1 MNDATTDRA
10 STGSRLVVITVY
22 DGVQLLDLAGP
33 VDVFHEAAEQTGAYT
48 VRVASPDGQPVR
60 AVGGVRIAVDAA
72 LTDIDG
78 PIDTLIV
85 AGGDE
90 EVATDAGGQAR
101 ALVEQ
106 VRRLAGR
113 SRRVASVCTGA
124 FVLAAAGLLDGRR
137 ATTHWSS
144 CAELAALFPG
154 VRIDADAVVV
164 RDGRISTAAA
174 TTAGIDLS
182 LALVEEDH
190 GADLARRIGKLFLVY
205 LRRPGGQAQFAT
217 TARPTDVGDQALR
230 QVMEA
235 VARDP
240 AADHG
245 AEAMAARAM
254 MSARHFSRRFTKD
267 VGVTPGRYVEQIR
280 VRAAQVLL
288 ETGDETAMETVAR
301 RCGFGSAETMRR
313 AFQRVLG
320 IAPAAYRERFYSA
333 CPMEHAEAPTVG

>member
-1 MNDATTDRA
+1 M
-10 STGSRLVVITVY
+10 VIAVY

-33 VDVFHEAAEQTGAYT
+33 VDVFGEAAEQTGAYT
-48 VRVASPDGQPVR
+48 VHVASPDGRPVR

-72 LTDIDG
+72 LAEITG
-78 PIDTLIV
+78 PVDTLIV

-90 EVATDAGGQAR
+90 DVATDATGQAR

-106 VRRLAGR
+106 VRRLSAR

-144 CAELAALFPG
+144 CAELAALFPD
-154 VRIDADAVVV
+154 VQVDADAIVV
-164 RDGRISTAAA
+164 RDGRVSTAAA

-190 GADLARRIGKLFLVY
+190 GADLARQIGKLFLVY

-217 TARPTDVGDQALR
+217 SARPTDVGDQALR

-240 AADHG
+240 AADHC

-254 MSARHFSRRFTKD
+254 MSPRHFSRRFTKD
-267 VGVTPGRYVEQIR
+267 VGITPGRYVEQIR

-288 ETGDETAMETVAR
+288 ETGDDTATEVIAR

-320 IAPAAYRERFYSA
+320 IAPATYRERFSSA
-333 CPMEHAEAPTVG
+333 CPIDHAEAMTAG